1 METQRETCNRFL
13 VEVFDEILKVEE
25 ACLAGQF
32 ADLSLRELHLIDEV
46 CRAVDEGRDNRSTAI
61 AAAQRVTAGTLTT
74 AVGLLE
80 KKGYLER
87 HRDESDR
94 RAVRI
99 FPTEKARRANAVHA
113 RFHQEM
119 VDQALSHLSDQE
131 AQILVAALQ
140 GLTAFFRTS
149 YSDKEM
155 IP

>member
-1 METQRETCNRFL
+1 MENSREACNHFL

-32 ADLSLRELHLIDEV
+32 KDLSLRELHLIDEV

-87 HRDESDR
+87 RRDGSDR

-99 FPTEKARRANAVHA
+99 FPTAKARKADAAHA

-119 VDQALSHLSDQE
+119 VDGALARLSDTE
-131 AQILVAALQ
+131 AQTLVTALQ
-140 GLTAFFRTS
+140 GLTDFFRAN
-149 YSDKEM
+149 YSQKET
-155 IP
+155 IV